1 MELAKMLVRDVKEG
15 RLKPSLRIHASVENH
30 SDSDSKFDASRA
42 RELKTEIAA
51 IQKELK
57 NWDAEEVAAQA
68 ESALRSELEVKKAQL
83 KEAEAR
89 MKRGK
94 KAAGPGEEG
103 NGKKGAEDDDDDH
116 ETEEGDETEEEA

>member
-30 SDSDSKFDASRA
+30 SDSDSKFEASRA
-42 RELKTEIAA
+42 KELKTEIAA
-51 IQKELK
+51 MQKELK
-57 NWDAEEVAAQA
+57 NWNAEEVAAQA

-94 KAAGPGEEG
+94 KTAGSGEED
-103 NGKKGAEDDDDDH
+103 NGEEDEDDRKA
-116 ETEEGDETEEEA
+116 EEHDETDEEA